1 MTKLVRQCDEQ
12 RPCKNC
18 VRFGVVC
25 SLVLAEQNG
34 AVSPVLHSSP
44 PAASSPTPTF
54 LTHNETSPAA
64 SPIPLTGITYDPHAA
79 THVAFAP
86 PPSVHTLGSD
96 HVAVSPGWTQGES
109 QDFFSPNW
117 IQSLQLL
124 HHYDTVVYK
133 TLTRDQRTES
143 LWRYTVPEIAF
154 TNVTEALLQAVLA
167 LSALNY
173 AIRNPDQHSEF
184 IIVSSR
190 FQSLALQHFSANL
203 HNINEHNCKGYFLLA
218 TFVFL
223 LTMCSTANAS
233 ILGKI
238 ISPIDVAQSLVLLQ
252 GIKTIMSVKS
262 MDQWKADGP
271 LSILLDEDNTS
282 EPKESGPY
290 LERLKQLS
298 DLARKL
304 EGTLDPINEQTSC
317 ILAIETLRSIHVRYG
332 NDDSPSS
339 PRRVWVWP
347 MTLTQMFIDL
357 ISQGHPVALIIL
369 GHFTALVRPYES
381 PEWVNRG
388 WSEVV
393 FQAAESSLSPEWKK
407 WIEWPKKSIKERIN
421 VNDMPFPETIEESW
435 PSSGTSSGQTLP
447 RRLHVD

>member
-1 MTKLVRQCDEQ
+1 MKPPATRLGHKKSRNGCLRCKARHCDEQ

-18 VRFGVVC
+18 VRFGVGC
-25 SLVLAEQNG
+25 SLMLGVEQNG
-34 AVSPVLHSSP
+34 TVLTAPHSP
-44 PAASSPTPTF
+44 PPTASSPTPAF
-54 LTHNETSPAA
+54 LPHHATSPAA
-64 SPIPLTGITYDPHAA
+64 SPVSVTGIYDQHP
-79 THVAFAP
+79 VAHLACAP
-86 PPSVHTLGSD
+86 PPSVHTSGSD
-96 HVAVSPGWTQGES
+96 HIVVSPGWTQGEP

-133 TLTRDQRTES
+133 TLTREQRTES

-154 TNVTEALLQAVLA
+154 SNEALLQALLA

-173 AIRNPDQHSEF
+173 AIRNPDQHREF

-203 HNINEHNCKGYFLLA
+203 HNIDENNCRGYFLLS

-223 LTMCSTANAS
+223 LTMCSTANAVV
-233 ILGKI
+233 LGKT
-238 ISPIDVAQSLVLLQ
+238 ISTLDVAQSFVLLQ

-262 MDQWKADGP
+262 MDQWKQDGP
-271 LSILLDEDNTS
+271 LSILLDDDS
-282 EPKESGPY
+282 KVPEPKESGPY

-304 EGTLDPINEQTSC
+304 EGSLDPINEQTSC
-317 ILAIETLRSIHVRYG
+317 ILAIETLRSIHIKYG

-339 PRRVWVWP
+339 PRRVWLWP
-347 MTLTQMFIDL
+347 MTLTQVFIDL
-357 ISQGHPVALIIL
+357 INQAHPVALIIL
-369 GHFTALVRPYES
+369 SHFTALVRPYES
-381 PEWVNRG
+381 LEWVNRG

-393 FQAAESSLSPEWKK
+393 FQAAEDSLSPEWKK
-407 WIEWPKKSIKERIN
+407 WIEWPKKSIKEGIN
-421 VNDMPFPETIEESW
+421 VNDMPVPENFDET
-435 PSSGTSSGQTLP
+435 
-447 RRLHVD
+447 

>member
-154 TNVTEALLQAVLA
+154 TNVT
-167 LSALNY
+167 
-173 AIRNPDQHSEF
+173 
-184 IIVSSR
+184 
-190 FQSLALQHFSANL
+190 
-203 HNINEHNCKGYFLLA
+203 
-218 TFVFL
+218 
-223 LTMCSTANAS
+223 
-233 ILGKI
+233 
-238 ISPIDVAQSLVLLQ
+238 VLL
-252 GIKTIMSVKS
+252 
-262 MDQWKADGP
+262 
-271 LSILLDEDNTS
+271 LHSI
-282 EPKESGPY
+282 
-290 LERLKQLS
+290 
-298 DLARKL
+298 
-304 EGTLDPINEQTSC
+304 
-317 ILAIETLRSIHVRYG
+317 
-332 NDDSPSS
+332 
-339 PRRVWVWP
+339 
-347 MTLTQMFIDL
+347 
-357 ISQGHPVALIIL
+357 
-369 GHFTALVRPYES
+369 
-381 PEWVNRG
+381 
-388 WSEVV
+388 
-393 FQAAESSLSPEWKK
+393 
-407 WIEWPKKSIKERIN
+407 
-421 VNDMPFPETIEESW
+421 
-435 PSSGTSSGQTLP
+435 
-447 RRLHVD
+447 